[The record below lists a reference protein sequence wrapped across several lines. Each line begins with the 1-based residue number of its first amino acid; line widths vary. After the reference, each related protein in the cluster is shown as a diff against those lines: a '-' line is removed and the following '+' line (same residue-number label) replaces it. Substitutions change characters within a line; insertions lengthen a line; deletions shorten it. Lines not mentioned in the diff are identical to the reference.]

1 MASGTYDIITVG
13 GGLGGSSLAKAMA
26 ERGAQVLVLERE
38 RQFKDRV
45 RGEQIHPWGVA
56 EMRELGI
63 YELLHTTC
71 GHELPWFDIYLG
83 SARMSHRNLVA
94 TTPQQA
100 PEFSFYHPAMQE
112 ILLQAALDA
121 GAEVRRGAWVRDVKP
136 GPPPIVVV
144 EHNGQVHEVQARLV
158 VGADGRTSMVRKWA
172 GFTVR
177 RDPDRRLVAGVLF
190 EGMPA
195 APEDTSYFAVKPE
208 IGQMAILFPQGGARV
223 RAYVIW
229 PADTGRRL
237 QGEGDIPR
245 FMAESVRAGIPAE
258 FFAQAKANGPLATF
272 DGADTWVEHPY
283 REGVALIG
291 DAAAA
296 SDPSFGEGLSLTVR
310 DTRVLRDRLLSHDDW
325 EAAGH
330 AYAEERTRYY
340 HILHTCTEWFGQ
352 MFYELGPEAEARR
365 AKAMPLI
372 AQDETRIPDHLFCGP
387 DLPLDDGV
395 RRRFFGE
402 E

>member
-83 SARMSHRNLVA
+83 SERMIHRNLVA

-177 RDPDRRLVAGVLF
+177 RDPDRRLVSGVLF

-208 IGQMAILFPQGGARV
+208 IGQMAILFPQGG
-223 RAYVIW
+223 
-229 PADTGRRL
+229 PA
-237 QGEGDIPR
+237 
-245 FMAESVRAGIPAE
+245 
-258 FFAQAKANGPLATF
+258 
-272 DGADTWVEHPY
+272 
-283 REGVALIG
+283 
-291 DAAAA
+291 
-296 SDPSFGEGLSLTVR
+296 
-310 DTRVLRDRLLSHDDW
+310 
-325 EAAGH
+325 
-330 AYAEERTRYY
+330 
-340 HILHTCTEWFGQ
+340 
-352 MFYELGPEAEARR
+352 
-365 AKAMPLI
+365 
-372 AQDETRIPDHLFCGP
+372 
-387 DLPLDDGV
+387 
-395 RRRFFGE
+395 
-402 E
+402 

>member
-1 MASGTYDIITVG
+1 M
-13 GGLGGSSLAKAMA
+13 
-26 ERGAQVLVLERE
+26 
-38 RQFKDRV
+38 
-45 RGEQIHPWGVA
+45 
-56 EMRELGI
+56 
-63 YELLHTTC
+63 
-71 GHELPWFDIYLG
+71 
-83 SARMSHRNLVA
+83 
-94 TTPQQA
+94 
-100 PEFSFYHPAMQE
+100 
-112 ILLQAALDA
+112 
-121 GAEVRRGAWVRDVKP
+121 
-136 GPPPIVVV
+136 
-144 EHNGQVHEVQARLV
+144 
-158 VGADGRTSMVRKWA
+158 
-172 GFTVR
+172 
-177 RDPDRRLVAGVLF
+177 
-190 EGMPA
+190 
-195 APEDTSYFAVKPE
+195 
-208 IGQMAILFPQGGARV
+208 
-223 RAYVIW
+223 IW

-237 QGEGDIPR
+237 QGAVDMPR
-245 FMAESVRAGIPAE
+245 FIAESVRAGIPAE

-340 HILHTCTEWFGQ
+340 HILHTFTEWFGQ

-387 DLPLDDGV
+387 DLPLDDVV